1 MLPELSKNNDQLI
14 TEIEEKTLII
24 IEVIKSSHS
33 KRSMKIL
40 HWLSQKPNLFPDNV
54 PILAIVINTMHKYFT
69 TKVNGARDP
78 QLENLIEDRLYNL
91 ITNLACLPKEEII
104 NILSSLKQAIK
115 GDVAAVEEKINRL
128 IPVVVTRLPSFKNIS
143 TQVRRWHEKSK
154 LTFNTLPP
162 SNFFTDKLIL
172 EASSLVF
179 GLKNPFSLSD
189 SKNLALKL
197 AKNTSPPEEEKSVK
211 KTRVRLILCGD
222 DGIGYE
228 NHSPRQVKKKLERRR
243 ALQPF
248 EGKTTCLS
256 EIAIEKNMTQEELE
270 RKIEEKELELGF
282 FTLRDEVLL
291 GSVIVS
297 IQKQIDE
304 YKLKFDNK
312 YPYPNFVLI
321 DSKIAQEC
329 VFFNNFIKATNYD
342 GLKELIDFSETILI
356 AINKANKII
365 KKIDLFSKSLGI
377 SLGYMNTLDDC
388 YEKMEKS
395 INKEKIIEFLESAL
409 KLFKD
414 RALTKHL
421 DYCLFYAEDRKK
433 VRELILKLFKDRVL
447 TKYLEHCVPYE
458 KDIKQEPSFLN
469 LFIEDNCP
477 RKLLDQHCEY
487 LNKFFSENSNSSL
500 FKKRYLERKSN
511 YFKVFLNFLS
521 MKHYFVNV
529 NHKNFFVKKFLLN
542 IYQPFDFEL
551 VKKEIFK
558 LKWWH
563 FILVGINPYHV
574 FKREF
579 RTCLAK
585 ALFLNLIEE
594 EFRNIDIER
603 EPYIE
608 AIDALHSI
616 QARLKASSL
625 NTKTES
631 LGLYEVNPPQSRQEI
646 IDRLRS
652 HEEVKNLLDEVQIL
666 TQGTNHCINGF
677 SKAVNRCQQE
687 NEKSSTY
694 TNPNNSTAY
703 FSRVR

>member
-1 MLPELSKNNDQLI
+1 MLKKPEISKNNDQLI
-14 TEIEEKTLII
+14 TEIEEESLII
-24 IEVIKSSHS
+24 IEVIKSSPS

-40 HWLSQKPNLFPDNV
+40 HWLSHWLSQKPNLLPDNT
-54 PILAIVINTMHKYFT
+54 PILAIVINTMYKYFT
-69 TKVNGARDP
+69 TKVNGTRDP
-78 QLENLIEDRLYNL
+78 KIENLIEDRLCNL

-104 NILSSLKQAIK
+104 NILSCLKRAIT
-115 GDVAAVEEKINRL
+115 GDVDAAVEKKINRL
-128 IPVVVTRLPSFKNIS
+128 TSSAITDLPLFKNVS
-143 TQVRRWHEKSK
+143 TQVRKWHEKSK
-154 LTFNTLPP
+154 LTFNTLKYP

-172 EASSLVF
+172 ETSSLVF
-179 GLKNPFSLSD
+179 GLKNPFSLSGSED
-189 SKNLALKL
+189 FLAPKRV
-197 AKNTSPPEEEKSVK
+197 KNTLSKEKNSGK
-211 KTRVRLILCGD
+211 KTKVRLILCGD

-228 NHSPRQVKKKLERRR
+228 YRSPQQVQKNLERKR
-243 ALQPF
+243 ALQPLF
-248 EGKTTCLS
+248 ERKTACLS

-270 RKIEEKELELGF
+270 KKIEEKELESGF

-291 GSVIVS
+291 GLVIAS
-297 IQKQIDE
+297 IQKQIDK
-304 YKLKFDNK
+304 YKLKFYDN
-312 YPYPNFVLI
+312 YPCLNFVLT
-321 DSKIAQEC
+321 DFKMAQAH

-342 GLKELIDFSETILI
+342 GFKELIAFSEAILI

-388 YEKMEKS
+388 YEKMKKS
-395 INKEKIIEFLESAL
+395 INEEKIIEFLESAL
-409 KLFKD
+409 NLFKD

-421 DYCLFYAEDRKK
+421 NYCLVYTEG
-433 VRELILKLFKDRVL
+433 
-447 TKYLEHCVPYE
+447 
-458 KDIKQEPSFLN
+458 IKQIKIPQEPSFLN
-469 LFIEDNCP
+469 LFIENNCP

-487 LNKFFSENSNSSL
+487 LNKFFSQNSDSSL
-500 FKKRYLERKSN
+500 FKKKYLEQKSN

-542 IYQPFDFEL
+542 SYQHSDFEL
-551 VKKEIFK
+551 VKKKIFK

-579 RTCLAK
+579 RACLAK

-594 EFRNIDIER
+594 EFKNIDIER
-603 EPYIE
+603 EPYIK
-608 AIDALHSI
+608 AIDALFSI

-631 LGLYEVNPPQSRQEI
+631 LGLYEVNAPQSRQEI
-646 IDRLRS
+646 IERLRN

-666 TQGTNHCINGF
+666 TQGANHCINGF

-694 TNPNNSTAY
+694 TKISLVESTPNPNNSTIH
-703 FSRVR
+703 FSRAR